1 MHWHLIAHW
10 LGLDDPGGPV
20 YLAWS
25 GVVGDLTELAI
36 IGGLITL
43 VRRHTC
49 HEPRCWRIGH
59 AVIDDRGT
67 LSCWRHY
74 PGERPARG
82 HVLRQH
88 HRYLDRQAG
97 HA

>member
-1 MHWHLIAHW
+1 VHLHLLMHW

-25 GVVGDLTELAI
+25 GVLGDLTELAL
-36 IGGLITL
+36 IGTLIA
-43 VRRHTC
+43 VIRRHAC

-59 AVIDDRGT
+59 ALVDDRGT

-74 PGERPARG
+74 PEGRPQRG
-82 HVLRQH
+82 HVRQRH
-88 HRYLDRQAG
+88 ARHRGEAPGDE
-97 HA
+97 